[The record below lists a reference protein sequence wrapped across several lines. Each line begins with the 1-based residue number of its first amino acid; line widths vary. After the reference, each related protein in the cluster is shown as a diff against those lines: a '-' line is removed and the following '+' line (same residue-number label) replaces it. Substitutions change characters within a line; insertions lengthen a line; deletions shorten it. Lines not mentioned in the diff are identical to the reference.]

1 MNIKVEINSEFD
13 PFAVHQYVVI
23 LALTE
28 EGWIF
33 VRNRQRTTWEL
44 PGGHIEPNELVTD
57 AAKRELF
64 EETGAL
70 KSKLTALLDY
80 SVETDV
86 AKSSGRVFVAQEITL
101 GPLPDSEIAEIQISK
116 NLPDNLT
123 YPHIQPI
130 LFEKAVNL
138 AMQKGLI

>member
-1 MNIKVEINSEFD
+1 MNINVTTSDISENH
-13 PFAVHQYVVI
+13 AHQYVVI
-23 LALTE
+23 LASTAKC
-28 EGWIF
+28 WIF
-33 VRNRQRTTWEL
+33 VRNKQRTTWEL
-44 PGGHIEPNELVTD
+44 PGGHIELNESIID

-70 KSKLTALLDY
+70 QFDLTELFDY

-86 AKSSGRVFVAQEITL
+86 AKSSGRVFIACEITL

-116 NLPDNLT
+116 NLPESLT
-123 YPHIQPI
+123 YPFIQPI

-138 AMQKGLI
+138 AVQKGLI

>member
-1 MNIKVEINSEFD
+1 MNIKVTTFDISENHT
-13 PFAVHQYVVI
+13 HQYVVI
-23 LALTE
+23 IVSTS

-33 VRNRQRTTWEL
+33 VRNKQRITWEL
-44 PGGHIEPNELVTD
+44 PGGHIEPNESVID

-64 EETGAL
+64 EETGAVHFN
-70 KSKLTALLDY
+70 LLELFDY

-86 AKSSGRVFVAQEITL
+86 AKSCGRVFIANEITL

-116 NLPDNLT
+116 NLPENLT
-123 YPHIQPI
+123 YPLIQPI

-138 AMQKGLI
+138 AVQKGLT

>member
-1 MNIKVEINSEFD
+1 MTIKVNTSDISENNT
-13 PFAVHQYVVI
+13 HQYVVI
-23 LALTE
+23 LATTA

-33 VRNRQRTTWEL
+33 VRNKQRTTWEL
-44 PGGHIEPNELVTD
+44 PGGHIEPNESVND

-70 KSKLTALLDY
+70 QFNLIELFDY

-86 AKSSGRVFVAQEITL
+86 AKSSGRVFIAQEITL
-101 GPLPDSEIAEIQISK
+101 GPLPDSEIAEIRFSK
-116 NLPDNLT
+116 NLPESLT
-123 YPHIQPI
+123 YPLIQPI

-138 AMQKGLI
+138 AFQKGLI

>member
-1 MNIKVEINSEFD
+1 MNINVTTSDISENH
-13 PFAVHQYVVI
+13 AHQYVVI
-23 LALTE
+23 LASTTK
-28 EGWIF
+28 GWIF
-33 VRNRQRTTWEL
+33 VRNKQRTTWEL
-44 PGGHIEPNELVTD
+44 PGGHIEPNETVID

-70 KSKLTALLDY
+70 QFNLTGLFDY

-86 AKSSGRVFVAQEITL
+86 AKSSGRVFIAKEITL
-101 GPLPDSEIAEIQISK
+101 GPLPDSEIAEISFFK
-116 NLPDNLT
+116 NLPENLT

-138 AMQKGLI
+138 AIQKGLI